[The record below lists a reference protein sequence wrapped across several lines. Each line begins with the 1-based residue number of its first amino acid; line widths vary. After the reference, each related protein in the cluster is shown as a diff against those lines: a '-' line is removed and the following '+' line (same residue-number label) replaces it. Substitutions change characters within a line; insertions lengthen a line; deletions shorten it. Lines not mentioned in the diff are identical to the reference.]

1 MKRYER
7 EGKVFFRPEEG
18 KLIKITY
25 TIQCVRTINDV
36 GEDENGAPI
45 IVTREEP
52 YTDTAE
58 EVVTEFACDAEKE
71 AELTIEEIPDPN
83 VFEIPESMARLRD
96 LGVELGE
103 IQKWF
108 TATDYIPNK
117 VVTGEWPETDERWTN
132 YKAERAKKRA
142 RQDEILKEMG
152 AAR

>member
-7 EGKVFFRPEEG
+7 EGKAFFLPEKG

-25 TIQCVRTINDV
+25 TRECTRVIHDV

-45 IVTREEP
+45 VVPWEEP
-52 YTDTAE
+52 YTETATEILNTFAVDTDKE
-58 EVVTEFACDAEKE
+58 CDF
-71 AELTIEEIPDPN
+71 TIEEIPDPSIS
-83 VFEIPESMARLRD
+83 EIPESIARLRD

-117 VVTGEWPETDERWTN
+117 VVVGEWPETDERWIA
-132 YKAERAKKRA
+132 YKEERTRKRA
-142 RQDEILKEMG
+142 RQDEIMKELG